1 MSYSSRVFV
10 VAFHD
15 SRPSVRRMT
24 SFITECFV
32 FRQDPIVTLGHW
44 QRKTMKLL
52 RDNARVNTASTTYE
66 RHNKSRRLG
75 HLAVASLL
83 TRRYFGSS
91 SVLINVTCLIRH
103 SLRISGSDIKMT
115 QRLDLV

>member
-1 MSYSSRVFV
+1 
-10 VAFHD
+10 
-15 SRPSVRRMT
+15 
-24 SFITECFV
+24 
-32 FRQDPIVTLGHW
+32 
-44 QRKTMKLL
+44 MKLL
-52 RDNARVNTASTTYE
+52 RDNARVHTASTTYE
-66 RHNKSRRLG
+66 RHKSRRLG

-103 SLRISGSDIKMT
+103 SLGISGSDIKMT